1 MNMPLTSRAEV
12 TPSSPDLIINPE
24 MGEEII
30 RSFQSLFHSADL
42 ISKIEAYIAS
52 MENWINKML
61 LQWALLRVKN
71 MASAAEEVSKNTQK
85 RLKMLRVNIT
95 DSQATPQA

>member
-42 ISKIEAYIAS
+42 IGKIEAYIAS
-52 MENWINKML
+52 MEN
-61 LQWALLRVKN
+61 
-71 MASAAEEVSKNTQK
+71 
-85 RLKMLRVNIT
+85 
-95 DSQATPQA
+95 